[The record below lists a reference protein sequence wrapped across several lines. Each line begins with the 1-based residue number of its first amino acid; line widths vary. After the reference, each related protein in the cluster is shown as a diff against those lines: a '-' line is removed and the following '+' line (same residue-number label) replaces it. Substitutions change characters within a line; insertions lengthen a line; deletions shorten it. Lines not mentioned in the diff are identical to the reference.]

1 LIVMSFPYLLC
12 LGACVFAAIVGLIT
26 VSSLVG
32 LFLFYGPLRLLWNA
46 RPSIRKY
53 LGGSITR
60 LGLVSFG
67 VCMLAGFA
75 WAFCFVR

>member
-1 LIVMSFPYLLC
+1 MFFINLFGLIAC
-12 LGACVFAAIVGLIT
+12 LFAASVGLVT
-26 VSSLVG
+26 VSCFVG
-32 LFLFYGPLRLLWNA
+32 LFLYYGPLQLLRNNS
-46 RPSIRKY
+46 PSIRKY